1 MFSLI
6 QLSAVFLRNYCNPEV
21 AWTLLI
27 LSAVILRNPGKKELF
42 IKADLDLGSGSSF
55 RPLWIGTDNKQVSF
69 MFAWWG
75 LISIINTNSD
85 TNISNLKSRLK
96 HHMEENTWGLYKS
109 NNVMRN
115 GRGGWNY
122 WIGVQLPT
130 IGNRYLVLSSA
141 SHHQIRICR
150 LYKLECGVLL
160 TIMRIMSMMG
170 VTGPA
175 NPKGSMVSWDTTQMK
190 EDC

>member
-1 MFSLI
+1 M
-6 QLSAVFLRNYCNPEV
+6 V
-21 AWTLLI
+21 TLLC
-27 LSAVILRNPGKKELF
+27 R
-42 IKADLDLGSGSSF
+42 ADPFGWG
-55 RPLWIGTDNKQVSF
+55 GNKQVSF
-69 MFAWWG
+69 MFAGWG

-141 SHHQIRICR
+141 SRHQIRICR
-150 LYKLECGVLL
+150 LYKLESGVLL

-175 NPKGSMVSWDTTQMK
+175 NPKGSMVSWDTPPKWKKIAKCMATWQANHLTSRLF
-190 EDC
+190 